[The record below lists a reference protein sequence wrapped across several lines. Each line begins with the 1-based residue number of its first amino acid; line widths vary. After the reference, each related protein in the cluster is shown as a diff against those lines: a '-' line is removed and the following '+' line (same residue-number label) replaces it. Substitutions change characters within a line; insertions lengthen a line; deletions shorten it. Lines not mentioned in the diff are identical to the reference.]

1 MMKKLQVNKIL
12 DKLDEMYGVDKD
24 GFLHR
29 EPWQLLLAIMMSAQS
44 TDAQVDLVLPALYD
58 RYQKVDEMAEAE
70 IEELEGMI
78 KTIGL
83 YHSKAKNMKKC
94 CQQLVA
100 EYNGQVPDNRE
111 DLMKL
116 AGVGRKTA
124 NLFMSDAYGVP
135 EITVD
140 THVNRISNKLGWAHH
155 SDPLKVELELQKV
168 LPKDHWIRINIQL
181 IRHGRAVC
189 KARKPMCGNCALS
202 EWCEFQL
209 AENQL
214 IKSNKSKAV

>member
-1 MMKKLQVNKIL
+1 
-12 DKLDEMYGVDKD
+12 
-24 GFLHR
+24 
-29 EPWQLLLAIMMSAQS
+29 
-44 TDAQVDLVLPALYD
+44 
-58 RYQKVDEMAEAE
+58 MAD
-70 IEELEGMI
+70 
-78 KTIGL
+78 
-83 YHSKAKNMKKC
+83 
-94 CQQLVA
+94 
-100 EYNGQVPDNRE
+100 YNGQVPDNRE

-155 SDPLKVELELQKV
+155 SDPLKVELELQEV